1 MSSRGK
7 VIAFG
12 AVALVV
18 AVSGLVLAR
27 YFSSAKKQEETKRPQ
42 KDIIELPKKS
52 REYLIFK
59 NEKDKGLSA
68 VIDIIFRL

>member
-27 YFSSAKKQEETKRPQ
+27 YFSSAKKQEETKRSP
-42 KDIIELPKKS
+42 KDFELPKKS
-52 REYLIFK
+52 REYIIFK

-68 VIDIIFRL
+68 VIDVIFRL